1 MKYEDKRHIGKR
13 VGTGVYLTPN
23 LKILENYCGIITYN
37 KKKYL
42 VALMTKV
49 KIDKIREPKDI
60 NFIWVLPKD
69 YVRAYSILF
78 KKL

>member
-1 MKYEDKRHIGKR
+1 
-13 VGTGVYLTPN
+13 
-23 LKILENYCGIITYN
+23 
-37 KKKYL
+37 
-42 VALMTKV
+42 MTKV

-69 YVRAYSILF
+69 YVRAYRILF